1 MLDPFYELLR
11 MLFSLVCM
19 KYMDVLASPPTNVG
33 KYIIRFPCNISTMHF
48 LNLPPWQKV
57 MYIFS
62 IYSIQEALSC
72 IECVSVHGSRRV
84 TNLIFTEHDDS
95 WAWIL
100 VHCYH
105 SLVIVIFC
113 KTFLKVTSTSYKCT
127 GNTLNDPSQQSFV
140 SVLTCFYVIHLYL
153 YNKKYL
159 VKFIFKNP

>member
-1 MLDPFYELLR
+1 MNCFECYFHWYAWNTWMCLLR
-11 MLFSLVCM
+11 LPLTYCRKIYHKVSLQYFYNALFKSATLT
-19 KYMDVLASPPTNVG
+19 KSDV
-33 KYIIRFPCNISTMHF
+33 YI
-48 LNLPPWQKV
+48 Q
-57 MYIFS
+57 YIF
-62 IYSIQEALSC
+62 YTRGFFLHRM
-72 IECVSVHGSRRV
+72 SVHGSRRV

-113 KTFLKVTSTSYKCT
+113 KTFLKVASTSYKCT

-159 VKFIFKNP
+159 VKFI